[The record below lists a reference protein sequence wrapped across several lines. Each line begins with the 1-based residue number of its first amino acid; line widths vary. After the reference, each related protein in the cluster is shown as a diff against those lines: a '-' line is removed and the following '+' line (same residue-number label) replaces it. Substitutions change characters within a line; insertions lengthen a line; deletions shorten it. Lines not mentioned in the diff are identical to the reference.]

1 MGDPVFGTQL
11 PVQAQSVVMS
21 TDEWEA
27 DAGAA
32 ELAIAAR
39 AFDTHGF
46 DYVGV
51 CEHVAIPRE
60 VSTRM
65 STTWFDP
72 VATLGW
78 LAGITT
84 RVKLLSHILVAPY
97 HHPAQIAKAFS
108 TIDALSGGRAI
119 LGLGAGHLRGEFE
132 LLGADYEGRTK
143 RLADAVPAVRAAFTD
158 EWGLG
163 EFGQRPRPLQP
174 GGPPIWVGG
183 STPAAL
189 RRAGELGDGWLPEGP
204 PKQGLTAAI
213 AELRRVREGAGRAEL
228 PFAVNSGLLC
238 YVGEPSWDTGRWCL
252 SGPPEAVAEAVRKL
266 SGRGVTH
273 VQVRFR
279 SRTVSELTDQIAA
292 FAADVVPLA
301 RG

>member
-143 RLADAVPAVRAAFTD
+143 RLADAVPA
-158 EWGLG
+158 
-163 EFGQRPRPLQP
+163 
-174 GGPPIWVGG
+174 
-183 STPAAL
+183 
-189 RRAGELGDGWLPEGP
+189 
-204 PKQGLTAAI
+204 
-213 AELRRVREGAGRAEL
+213 
-228 PFAVNSGLLC
+228 
-238 YVGEPSWDTGRWCL
+238 
-252 SGPPEAVAEAVRKL
+252 
-266 SGRGVTH
+266 
-273 VQVRFR
+273 
-279 SRTVSELTDQIAA
+279 
-292 FAADVVPLA
+292 
-301 RG
+301 

>member
-21 TDEWEA
+21 TEEWEA
-27 DAGAA
+27 DAGTV
-32 ELAIAAR
+32 ELAIVAR
-39 AFDTHGF
+39 AFDRHGF

-60 VSTRM
+60 VSTAM
-65 STTWFDP
+65 STTWFDT

-108 TIDALSGGRAI
+108 TLDALSGGRAI
-119 LGLGAGHLRGEFE
+119 LGLGAGHLRGEFD
-132 LLGADYEGRTK
+132 LLGADYDRRTGRLVDT
-143 RLADAVPAVRAAFTD
+143 VGVVRAAFTD

-183 STPAAL
+183 STHAAL

-213 AELRRVREGAGRAEL
+213 AALRRAREEAGRADL
-228 PFAVNSGLLC
+228 PFAVNSGLMC
-238 YVGEPSWDTGRWCL
+238 YIGEPGWDTGKWCL
-252 SGPPEAVAEAVRKL
+252 AGQPEAVAEAVRKL
-266 SGRGVTH
+266 AGRGVTH
-273 VQVRFR
+273 IQVRFR
-279 SRTVSELTDQIAA
+279 SRGVSELTDQIAA